1 VRYDATAM
9 SKRYDQYCPVC
20 HALGL
25 VGERWALLVVRELL
39 RGPKRYTDLLE
50 GMPGIGTN
58 ILAAR
63 LRDLEE
69 GGVIRKRKLPPPA
82 ASTVYELTEYGQQ
95 LEEPL
100 YALARWGARTL
111 GPPGKGDDLYPD
123 WGLNAFAALMNR
135 EAARGITEAYVMRV
149 GDDTFT
155 VQLMDGQLH
164 VETGAVEEADLDA
177 TLGMRT
183 FYGLASGGLAPQ
195 AALDEGLVTLTV
207 GKPAAL
213 ERFFSIFSFAPGEP
227 LTV

>member
-1 VRYDATAM
+1 M
-9 SKRYDQYCPVC
+9 KRYDQYCPVC

-63 LRDLEE
+63 LRELEE

-111 GPPGKGDDLYPD
+111 GPPGKGDDLYPE
-123 WGLNAFAALMNR
+123 WGLNAFAALLNR
-135 EAARGITEAYVMRV
+135 EAATGVTETYVMRV

-155 VQLMDGQLH
+155 VRLTDGLLH
-164 VETGAVEEADLDA
+164 VETGAVEDADLDA

-183 FYGLASGGLAPQ
+183 FYGLASGGLEPQ
-195 AALDEGLVTLTV
+195 AALDEGLVTLTA

-213 ERFFSIFSFAPGEP
+213 ERFFSIFTFAPGP
-227 LTV
+227 AVTA